1 MLRLG
6 WSHGDDEIISIKN
19 AVKWFKIEKV
29 GRSPAKFNQ
38 DKLINLNSYYLKK
51 IDNNKIIQYL
61 QNYYEKNY
69 NFKID
74 NTSIKRLN
82 NGLGGIKERSRDL
95 NQLAE
100 MAIFYCSKYPLNIS
114 SKAEKLLKK
123 IDKTIIKELIIEFKK
138 IEENFTKSKIEVIMD
153 KFLKEKGLKLSDIVQ
168 YIRALLTGLDV
179 SPRIYDVMEILGY
192 IEVNNRVN
200 RVING

>member
-1 MLRLG
+1 
-6 WSHGDDEIISIKN
+6 
-19 AVKWFKIEKV
+19 
-29 GRSPAKFNQ
+29 
-38 DKLINLNSYYLKK
+38 
-51 IDNNKIIQYL
+51 
-61 QNYYEKNY
+61 
-69 NFKID
+69 
-74 NTSIKRLN
+74 
-82 NGLGGIKERSRDL
+82 
-95 NQLAE
+95 
-100 MAIFYCSKYPLNIS
+100 MAIFYCSKFPLNIS

-168 YIRALLTGLDV
+168 YIRALLTGSDV

-192 IEVNNRVN
+192 NEVNNRIN

>member
-82 NGLGGIKERSRDL
+82 NGLDGIKERSRDL

-100 MAIFYCSKYPLNIS
+100 IQIY
-114 SKAEKLLKK
+114 LL
-123 IDKTIIKELIIEFKK
+123 
-138 IEENFTKSKIEVIMD
+138 
-153 KFLKEKGLKLSDIVQ
+153 Q
-168 YIRALLTGLDV
+168 
-179 SPRIYDVMEILGY
+179 
-192 IEVNNRVN
+192 
-200 RVING
+200 